1 MYLIKLFITNNLI
14 IYILM
19 EEDEQKQLEQEKLK
33 SMKYRMYEN
42 EYPNRNDFVIV
53 SENSYLNN

>member
-1 MYLIKLFITNNLI
+1 
-14 IYILM
+14 M

-42 EYPNRNDFVIV
+42 EYPNRIDFVIV
-53 SENSYLNN
+53 SENLYLNN

>member
-1 MYLIKLFITNNLI
+1 
-14 IYILM
+14 M

-42 EYPNRNDFVIV
+42 EVKMQKLKNMGRQRIHFCDP
-53 SENSYLNN
+53 L